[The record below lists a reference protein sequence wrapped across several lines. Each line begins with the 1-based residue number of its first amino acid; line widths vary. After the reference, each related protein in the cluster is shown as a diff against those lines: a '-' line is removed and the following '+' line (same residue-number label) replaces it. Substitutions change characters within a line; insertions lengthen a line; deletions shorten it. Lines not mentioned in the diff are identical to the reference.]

1 VVLTTEDSRADESFR
16 ALRNVV
22 SVTRE
27 AERFT
32 ILGRGDG
39 FITEVI
45 QCLAEHQVRVSSF
58 RTEQPTL
65 EDVFLKLTGHSIRD

>member
-1 VVLTTEDSRADESFR
+1 MAEGRFRSLPHVVG
-16 ALRNVV
+16 
-22 SVTRE
+22 VTRE
-27 AERFT
+27 ANQFT
-32 ILGRGDG
+32 IHGRGDG

-58 RTEQPTL
+58 RAEQPNL